1 MRKRVKKAKDD
12 KLGYIIIGVVVA
24 TLAAIA
30 IFIVSNR
37 AADTDQESMCRVDG
51 KFDRQV
57 IILDMTDNYNS
68 IQVTQIK
75 HIIMNIIDH
84 LKIGEQIQLFF
95 IDSTLP
101 ADMRPLVTLCNPDSG
116 EGKSE
121 LYSNPKLLKKRWEKR
136 FNTPLMKHIAA
147 LSAEYSSTRSPI
159 IETVQVVNNI
169 AFPYVKDPQ
178 RHYKI
183 TIISDM
189 IQNSDAL
196 SFFTAS
202 PGTLE
207 TFVDSKNF
215 FKIRTDLEGVDVDIV
230 VVRRDKLERF
240 QNRDY
245 IDFWIHLFESMNANV
260 ESIKMTDG

>member
-12 KLGYIIIGVVVA
+12 KLGFIIIGLVV
-24 TLAAIA
+24 TILAAIA

-37 AADTDQESMCRVDG
+37 AADTDQESMCRTDG
-51 KFDRQV
+51 KFDRQI

-121 LYSNPKLLKKRWEKR
+121 LYSNPKLLKKRWEKK

-147 LSAEYSSTRSPI
+147 LSDEYSSTKSPI

-189 IQNSDAL
+189 IQNSDTL
-196 SFFTAS
+196 SFFTAT
-202 PGTLE
+202 PGTLDA
-207 TFVDSKNF
+207 FVDSKKF

-230 VVRRDKLERF
+230 VVRRDKLERL